1 MALQARALE
10 TIMLTGDGETAA
22 RAIAAQAGKDDIR
35 FGLQPEE
42 KVTAVR
48 ALARAARLPETA
60 PTR

>member
-1 MALQARALE
+1 
-10 TIMLTGDGETAA
+10 MLTGDGETAA